1 MVVLGMNAVMFEST
15 KRRCAVNPFSS
26 EKKIAE
32 NLHIVD
38 GSIANDCRYIH
49 SLSSVTLQKYWETI
63 AAHLEIPGRT
73 PSQTDDSRRTLLLP
87 STTKIKLGHWFLMR
101 RLHVRTHVSK
111 MSSFNPAVISLP
123 VHRYA
128 GFSSSSSC
136 LNFVYCIPFFYSVF
150 SVISA

>member
-1 MVVLGMNAVMFEST
+1 MVVLGMNYFIFDINGRTCSV
-15 KRRCAVNPFSS
+15 KLLSS
-26 EKKIAE
+26 ELGIAD
-32 NLHIVD
+32 NVTIVD
-38 GSIANDCRYIH
+38 GSIANDCQYIH